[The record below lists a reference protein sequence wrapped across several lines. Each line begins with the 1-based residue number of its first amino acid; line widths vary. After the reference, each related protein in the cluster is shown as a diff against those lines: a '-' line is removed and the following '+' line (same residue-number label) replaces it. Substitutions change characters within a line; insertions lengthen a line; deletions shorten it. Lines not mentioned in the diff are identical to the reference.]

1 MSKLK
6 VSDLF
11 AAQLNNHALSLFRI
25 GRFLNA
31 ERCWNRALLTAIM
44 KETPPDTKDYIQIEQ
59 ERQEQKVQQNNLLNF
74 LQGPLKNLRFNFW
87 RNCEGMRVYYDPV
100 FIQISPMS
108 KEKTIQKA
116 IIYNLGIGYLWLRQH
131 DEAHAHFSKAL
142 SLSSQTEDDPQHGPS
157 DIMILQNLG
166 YVNFVKGRY
175 SEAFSNYSEA
185 LRVLQKSKGYYHP
198 DVATCL
204 NSIGIIAMYSY
215 KENSGDGEKVE
226 GFFTEVLAIYSA
238 ISSDDSS
245 NKNAIDRVKRNITRM
260 KTLRGEVE
268 DLGPL
273 NSIRL
278 AVDKIL
284 HGLV

>member
-6 VSDLF
+6 VSDFF

-25 GRFLNA
+25 GRFMNA
-31 ERCWNRALLTAIM
+31 EKCWNRALLTATM
-44 KETPPDTKDYIQIEQ
+44 KETPPDTKDYIHIEQ
-59 ERQEQKVQQNNLLNF
+59 ERQEQNVKRNHLFSF
-74 LQGPLKNLRFNFW
+74 LQGPLKSFRFNVW
-87 RNCEGMRVYYDPV
+87 RDVEGMRVYYDPV
-100 FIQISPMS
+100 FIQISS
-108 KEKTIQKA
+108 KSEEKTIQKA

-142 SLSSQTEDDPQHGPS
+142 SLSSQTEGDTHPS
-157 DIMILQNLG
+157 DIMILHNLG

-185 LRVLQKSKGYYHP
+185 LRILQKSKGYYHP

-204 NSIGIIAMYSY
+204 NSIGVIAMYSFM
-215 KENSGDGEKVE
+215 ENSGDGEKVE

-238 ISSDDSS
+238 ISSDESS
-245 NKNAIDRVKRNITRM
+245 NKHTIDRVKRNIARI
-260 KTLRGEVE
+260 KSLRGEVK
-268 DLGPL
+268 DLGPIYSL
-273 NSIRL
+273 RQ

-284 HGLV
+284 NGLV